1 MTEERIEACAS
12 YWATP
17 ESGRAESV
25 LEFGKVWGL
34 SAAKVRE
41 ARADKRVL
49 KRVTENLKMEATYLA
64 AHVLK
69 IKGAIALDT
78 KHRDCDKAGNTILRI
93 AEVLDASG
101 PTFQNNTQIVNPTVY
116 EGMSDDDVRDAVT
129 DMAEKEGWIKRR
141 VEPDSE

>member
-1 MTEERIEACAS
+1 MTEERVEACAA

-17 ESGRAESV
+17 EGQRAETV

-41 ARADKRVL
+41 ARSDKRVL
-49 KRVTENLKMEATYLA
+49 KRVTENLRMEATYLA
-64 AHVLK
+64 AQVLK

-93 AEVLDASG
+93 AEVLDSG
-101 PTFQNNTQIVNPTVY
+101 PMIQNNTQLISPTVY
-116 EGMSDDDVRDAVT
+116 EAMSDEDVRDAVT
-129 DMAEKEGWIKRR
+129 DMAEKEGWIRKR
-141 VEPDSE
+141 VEPEGE